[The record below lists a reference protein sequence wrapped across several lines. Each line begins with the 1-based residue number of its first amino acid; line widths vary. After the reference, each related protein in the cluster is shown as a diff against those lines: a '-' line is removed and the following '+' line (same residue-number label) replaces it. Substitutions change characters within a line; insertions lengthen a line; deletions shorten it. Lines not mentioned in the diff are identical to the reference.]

1 MVDLQ
6 GESVAAA
13 KDRNLM
19 LPRRLVLTA
28 AVSVLASPALAAP
41 VCRGRKP
48 YMGGALHAP
57 LDAAIWDQAARGGA
71 DRLSAAVSGD
81 LDARFAKARG
91 LMPVRA
97 LTAAVAAP
105 EGQIWT
111 ASTAEKL
118 SAPFFWASVGK
129 AYTATAVLQLAE
141 EGRLSLDAPMSRWF
155 PDMPNASAVTLE
167 DLLAHTSGIYSF
179 QADPELRAAPG
190 YKAPAQLLAT
200 AARHPA
206 DFCPGE
212 AWSYSN
218 TGYVLLGQ
226 ILEAVEDRPYHE
238 VVTARVVDR
247 LGLTETVIMAPR
259 TSPPGLVA
267 PAPAQGQASGTD
279 DDPTTPYAAGGVAAS
294 AADVVRFW
302 RGLLGGRLHSAPM
315 LRRRFAR
322 LYPMFGGR
330 TEFYGL
336 GVMVTDLG
344 AADPRSHD
352 VWLGHD
358 GGLPGAK
365 ATMIYSVEKRAFA
378 AVALTG
384 EGSPQ
389 ATANLL
395 LQALSA

>member
-1 MVDLQ
+1 ML
-6 GESVAAA
+6 
-13 KDRNLM
+13 
-19 LPRRLVLTA
+19 LPRRLVLSA
-28 AVSVLASPALAAP
+28 GASLLASTALAAP
-41 VCRGRKP
+41 ACRGRKP
-48 YMGGALHAP
+48 YVGGALHTP
-57 LDAAIWDQAARGGA
+57 LDAAIWDQAARGGG

-111 ASTAEKL
+111 ASTAETS

-129 AYTATAVLQLAE
+129 TYAATAVLQLVE
-141 EGRLSLDAPMSRWF
+141 EDRLSLDAPLSRWF
-155 PDMPNASAVTLE
+155 PDMPNAATVTLE

-179 QADPELRAAPG
+179 QADPVLRATPG
-190 YKAPAQLLAT
+190 YKPPAVLLAA

-226 ILEAVEDRPYHE
+226 ILEAVEGRPYHE
-238 VVTARVVDR
+238 VVTTRVVDR
-247 LGLTETVIMAPR
+247 LGLDETVIMAPR
-259 TSPPGLVA
+259 TPPPRLVA
-267 PAPAQGQASGTD
+267 PAPAEGQASGAD
-279 DDPTTPYAAGGVAAS
+279 DEPTTPYAAGGVAAS
-294 AADVVRFW
+294 AGDVVRFW
-302 RGLLGGRLHSAPM
+302 RGLLGGRLHGAPM

-330 TEFYGL
+330 TQFYGL

-344 AADPRSHD
+344 AADPGSHD

-365 ATMIYSVEKRAFA
+365 ATMVYSTEKRAFA

-395 LQALSA
+395 LQALAG

>member
-6 GESVAAA
+6 VESVSNAQ
-13 KDRNLM
+13 DRKMSLH
-19 LPRRLVLTA
+19 RRLVLAGGAGLLA
-28 AVSVLASPALAAP
+28 APARGAP
-41 VCRGRKP
+41 VCRGRRP
-48 YMGGALHAP
+48 YSGLALRVP
-57 LDAAIWDQAARGGA
+57 LDTAIWEQASRGGG
-71 DRLSAAVSGD
+71 DRLSADVGAD
-81 LDARFAKARG
+81 LDARFAKARA
-91 LMPVRA
+91 LMPARA

-105 EGQIWT
+105 EGPIWT
-111 ASTAEKL
+111 ATSAEAK

-129 AYTATAVLQLAE
+129 AYTATAVLQLVE
-141 EGRLSLDAPMSRWF
+141 EGRLNLDAPLSRWF

-179 QADPELRAAPG
+179 HADPDLRAAAG
-190 YKAPAQLLAT
+190 YKPPSQLLAT

-226 ILEAVEDRPYHE
+226 ILERVEGRPYHE
-238 VVTARVVDR
+238 VVSARVVDR
-247 LGLTETVIMAPR
+247 LSLTETVILAPR
-259 TSPPGLVA
+259 SRPPALVA
-267 PAPAQGQASGTD
+267 PAPAEGESSGAD
-279 DDPTTPYAAGGVAAS
+279 DDLTTPYAAGGVAAS
-294 AADVVRFW
+294 AGDVVRFW
-302 RGLLGGRLHSAPM
+302 RALLGGRLQSASM
-315 LRRRFAR
+315 LHRRFAR

-330 TEFYGL
+330 TAFYGL
-336 GVMVTDLG
+336 GVMVTDLA

-352 VWLGHD
+352 IWLGHD

-365 ATMIYSVEKRAFA
+365 ATMVYSVERRAFA

-395 LQALSA
+395 LQALAT

>member
-1 MVDLQ
+1 M
-6 GESVAAA
+6 S
-13 KDRNLM
+13 
-19 LPRRLVLTA
+19 LPRRLVLA
-28 AVSVLASPALAAP
+28 GGLGIMAQPALAAP

-48 YMGGALHAP
+48 YQGGAVRAP
-57 LDAAIWDQAARGGA
+57 LDDRVWDEAANGGA
-71 DRLSAAVSGD
+71 DRLPAAVTGD
-81 LDARFAKARG
+81 LDARFAKVRG

-105 EGQIWT
+105 EGPIW
-111 ASTAEKL
+111 
-118 SAPFFWASVGK
+118 SATTSEPSQPFFWASVGK
-129 AYTATAVLQLAE
+129 AYTATAVLQLVE
-141 EGRLSLDAPMSRWF
+141 EGRLSLDAPLSRWF
-155 PDMPNASAVTLE
+155 PDMPNAPAVTVE

-179 QADPELRAAPG
+179 QADPDLRGAPG
-190 YKAPAQLLAT
+190 YKPPAQLLA
-200 AARHPA
+200 AAGRHPA
-206 DFCPGE
+206 DFCPGQ

-226 ILEAVEDRPYHE
+226 ILEALESRPYHE

-247 LGLTETVIMAPR
+247 LGLTQTVVMAPR
-259 TSPPGLVA
+259 TPPAGLVA
-267 PAPAQGQASGTD
+267 PAPGEGQSSGTD
-279 DDPTTPYAAGGVAAS
+279 DDPTTPYAAGGVAATAS
-294 AADVVRFW
+294 DVVRFW
-302 RGLLGGRLHSAPM
+302 RGLLGGRLHGAPM

-344 AADPRSHD
+344 AADPRRHD

-365 ATMIYSVEKRAFA
+365 ATMVYSIEKRAFA

-395 LQALSA
+395 LQALYA

>member
-1 MVDLQ
+1 MSLH
-6 GESVAAA
+6 
-13 KDRNLM
+13 
-19 LPRRLVLTA
+19 RRLVLA
-28 AVSVLASPALAAP
+28 GGAGLLAAP
-41 VCRGRKP
+41 AWAAPACRGRRP
-48 YMGGALHAP
+48 YSGPALRAP
-57 LDAAIWDQAARGGA
+57 LDGAIWGQAAAGGG
-71 DRLSAAVSGD
+71 DRLSAAVGAD

-105 EGQIWT
+105 EGPIWT
-111 ASTAEKL
+111 ATTAEAK

-129 AYTATAVLQLAE
+129 AYTATAVLQLVE
-141 EGRLSLDAPMSRWF
+141 EGRLSLDAPLSRWF
-155 PDMPNASAVTLE
+155 PDMPNAAAVTLE
-167 DLLAHTSGIYSF
+167 DLLAHTSGVYSF
-179 QADPELRAAPG
+179 QADPDLRAAPG
-190 YKAPAQLLAT
+190 YKPPSQLLAT

-212 AWSYSN
+212 AWNYSN

-226 ILEAVEDRPYHE
+226 ILEVVEGRPYHQ
-238 VVTARVVDR
+238 VVTARIVDR
-247 LGLTETVIMAPR
+247 LGLGETTILAPR
-259 TSPPGLVA
+259 TLPPGFVA
-267 PAPAQGQASGTD
+267 PAPAEGQSSGTD

-294 AADVVRFW
+294 AGDVVRFW
-302 RGLLGGRLHSAPM
+302 RALLGGRLHGASM

-365 ATMIYSVEKRAFA
+365 ATMVYSVEKRAFA

-389 ATANLL
+389 ATTNLL
-395 LQALSA
+395 LQALAT